1 MRRPLPDLNAGRT
14 VSFYS
19 KAEFVCIKANVV
31 IAYSHTSSHTGAGDL
46 FTDGVEG
53 FIVPPRSVDD
63 LVSRL
68 EQLAQDPTL
77 RERMSESALDRVA
90 SIGGWDDYGERW
102 AQRLQEGST
111 K

>member
-1 MRRPLPDLNAGRT
+1 ST
-14 VSFYS
+14 
-19 KAEFVCIKANVV
+19 
-31 IAYSHTSSHTGAGDL
+31 HTGAGDL

-63 LVSRL
+63 LLSRL

-77 RERMSESALDRVA
+77 RERMSEAALTRVA

-102 AQRLQEGST
+102 AQRLEGINEST
-111 K
+111 TPYNLHVAAQHGTHE